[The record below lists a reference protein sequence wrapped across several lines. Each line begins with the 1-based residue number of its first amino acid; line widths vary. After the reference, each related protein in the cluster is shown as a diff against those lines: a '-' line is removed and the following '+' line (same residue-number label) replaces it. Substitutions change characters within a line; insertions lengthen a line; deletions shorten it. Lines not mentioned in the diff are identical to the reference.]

1 MSRYKVS
8 IIGCGDIGFLFDHK
22 KDIKGAL
29 THFKAFNDSD
39 KYEIVSVCELK
50 EEVRQIIKSEH
61 KIKVYDDYAKMFEET
76 YPEVIII
83 ASNDESHFEILKK
96 ITVYNPKLVFCEK
109 PVTLNYNETK
119 EIVKIYEDK
128 NIPLQVNYTRRFL
141 DEFYEIENMIRQKD
155 LGELESVTFYYSR
168 GLTHNASHYLDLV
181 NWYIGETEK
190 NLINISI
197 KEGISKTDG
206 TYSFV
211 MIYENGLE
219 IRFIGLNPTKLSFA
233 EVDFIGTKGRVRI
246 NYKNEIE
253 KYDIKENKMFKGY
266 SAYNLYESKPIRFEE
281 ALPNAAENIYK
292 TLSSKVD
299 LKSPASNSIKIFEL
313 INRIKEK
320 HSCQD

>member
-39 KYEIVSVCELK
+39 KFEIVSVCDFK

-61 KIKVYDDYAKMFEET
+61 KIKVYDDYPKMFEET

-96 ITVYNPKLVFCEK
+96 ITVYKPKLVFCEK
-109 PVTLNYNETK
+109 PVTLDYNETK
-119 EIVKIYEDK
+119 EIVKLYEDN

-141 DEFYEIENMIRQKD
+141 NEFYEIGNMIRQKD
-155 LGELESVTFYYSR
+155 IGELESVTFYYSR
-168 GLTHNASHYLDLV
+168 GLTHNASHYLDLID
-181 NWYIGETEK
+181 WYIGETEK

-197 KEGISKTDG
+197 KDGISKTDG
-206 TYSFV
+206 TYSFD

-253 KYDIKENKMFKGY
+253 KYDIKENRMFKGY

-281 ALPNAAENIYK
+281 ALPNAVENIYN
-292 TLSSKVD
+292 TLRSRED

-320 HSCQD
+320 